1 MIDIWYVYSPTDHRS
16 MCRQVTLSEPKTY
29 SQILAPLSHGEIGSV
44 FFICSEFLSLLT
56 ILGIFGGGM
65 CKVRVEY
72 LLNDFIFLKEQVK
85 KKLHSKCILRFYVEV
100 KLRLFTFLSLFRDG
114 VNFSCKCL
122 FLYLIVPA

>member
-1 MIDIWYVYSPTDHRS
+1 

-44 FFICSEFLSLLT
+44 FFICSELLSLLT

-85 KKLHSKCILRFYVEV
+85 KNYIVNVFCVFMLR
-100 KLRLFTFLSLFRDG
+100 
-114 VNFSCKCL
+114 
-122 FLYLIVPA
+122 